1 MVLIVAIVVTITVVA
16 VAVIAMMR
24 ILPPRL
30 RTLKKEDEKDAAKN
44 LPQGRKEDILLL
56 RLQGRE
62 GVHRHH
68 VESQQSRETKTIDTV
83 CLMRMS
89 AQNRRLRRE
98 EIEDMNGAKAKK
110 KKNEERQKWNK
121 NQSGIRDGIT

>member
-1 MVLIVAIVVTITVVA
+1 M
-16 VAVIAMMR
+16 AMMR

-62 GVHRHH
+62 VVHRHH
-68 VESQQSRETKTIDTV
+68 VESQQSERDKDD
-83 CLMRMS
+83 RYGMS
-89 AQNRRLRRE
+89 YANERAEQAAEARRNRRHECYR
-98 EIEDMNGAKAKK
+98 AKK

>member
-1 MVLIVAIVVTITVVA
+1 MAT
-16 VAVIAMMR
+16 MR

-62 GVHRHH
+62 VVHRHH

-98 EIEDMNGAKAKK
+98 EIEDMNGAKAKA